1 MDSSVFSVL
10 ILSAY
15 AIYFMLPA
23 YLANASALTFG
34 GGTPLD
40 MGRYLK
46 DGRRLLG
53 DGVTWKGTIIGI
65 LIGTGIG
72 LFQGIITGNLVQDLL
87 LMGDPAIFRMVQGT
101 ITSTI
106 IQGTL
111 LGLALGSGAIIG
123 DACGSFIKRRFKVE
137 RGRPVPLIDQLDFV
151 IGALVFASLVVVI
164 PINLII
170 TIIVISIFL
179 HLGANIIAYLLG
191 MKNVWY

>member
-1 MDSSVFSVL
+1 MDSSIFSVL
-10 ILSAY
+10 ILFAY

-40 MGRYLK
+40 MGRSMN
-46 DGRRLLG
+46 DGRRILG

-65 LIGTGIG
+65 LMGIG
-72 LFQGIITGNLVQDLL
+72 LLQGAITGNMVQDLL
-87 LMGDPAIFRMVQGT
+87 IVGDPGIANMVQGT
-101 ITSTI
+101 ITTNM

-137 RGRPVPLIDQLDFV
+137 RGRPVPLMDQLDFV
-151 IGALVFASLVVVI
+151 IGALIFASMIVVI
-164 PINLII
+164 PLNLII
-170 TIIVISIFL
+170 LIIIITIFL

>member
-1 MDSSVFSVL
+1 MDSSIFSVL

-23 YLANASALTFG
+23 YLANAGALTFG

-40 MGRYLK
+40 FGRSLN
-46 DGRRLLG
+46 DGRRILG

-65 LIGTGIG
+65 LIGMGIG
-72 LFQGIITGNLVQDLL
+72 LLQGAIAGNIVQNL
-87 LMGDPAIFRMVQGT
+87 LMLGDPGIANLVQGT
-101 ITSTI
+101 ITNNLL
-106 IQGTL
+106 QGAL

-137 RGRPVPLIDQLDFV
+137 RGRPVPFMDQLDFV
-151 IGALVFASLVVVI
+151 VGALIFASLVVVI
-164 PINLII
+164 PLNLII
-170 TIIVISIFL
+170 LIIIISIFL
-179 HLGANIIAYLLG
+179 HLGTNIIAYLLG

>member
-1 MDSSVFSVL
+1 MDPSVFSVL
-10 ILSAY
+10 ILFAY

-40 MGRYLK
+40 MGRSLK
-46 DGRRLLG
+46 DSRRLLG

-65 LIGTGIG
+65 LIGTLIG
-72 LFQGIITGNLVQDLL
+72 LLQGAITGNLVQNL
-87 LMGDPAIFRMVQGT
+87 LMVGDPVIGAMVQGT
-101 ITSTI
+101 ITNSI
-106 IQGTL
+106 LQGAL

-137 RGRPVPLIDQLDFV
+137 RGRPVPLLDQLDFV
-151 IGALVFASLVVVI
+151 VGALIFASLVVTI
-164 PINLII
+164 PFNLII
-170 TIIVISIFL
+170 AIIIISVFL
-179 HLGANIIAYLLG
+179 HLGANTIAYLLG

>member
-1 MDSSVFSVL
+1 MDSSIFSVL

-40 MGRYLK
+40 MGRSLN
-46 DGRRLLG
+46 DGRRILG

-65 LIGTGIG
+65 LIGMGIG
-72 LFQGIITGNLVQDLL
+72 LLQGAITGNMVQDLL
-87 LMGDPAIFRMVQGT
+87 IAGDPGIANMVQGT
-101 ITSTI
+101 ITTNML
-106 IQGTL
+106 QGTI

-137 RGRPVPLIDQLDFV
+137 RGRPVPLMDQLDFV
-151 IGALVFASLVVVI
+151 VVALIFASLVVVI
-164 PINLII
+164 PFNLII
-170 TIIVISIFL
+170 LIIIITIFL

>member
-1 MDSSVFSVL
+1 MDPSVFSVL

-15 AIYFMLPA
+15 GIYFMLPA

-40 MGRYLK
+40 MGRSLK

-53 DGVTWKGTIIGI
+53 DGVTWRGTIIGI
-65 LIGTGIG
+65 LIGVAIG
-72 LFQGIITGNLVQDLL
+72 LLQGILTGPAVYDLL
-87 LMGDPAIFRMVQGT
+87 MIGDPLIGNMIQET
-101 ITSTI
+101 ITFTAL
-106 IQGTL
+106 QGTL

-123 DACGSFIKRRFKVE
+123 DACGSFIKRRFNVE
-137 RGRPVPLIDQLDFV
+137 RGRPVPLMDQLDFV
-151 IGALVFASLVVVI
+151 VGALILASLVVSI
-164 PINLII
+164 PLNLII
-170 TIIVISIFL
+170 VIVIITLFL

>member
-1 MDSSVFSVL
+1 MDPSIFSVL

-40 MGRYLK
+40 MGRSMN
-46 DGRRLLG
+46 DGRRILG

-65 LIGTGIG
+65 LIGMGIG
-72 LFQGIITGNLVQDLL
+72 LIQGAITGNMVHDLL
-87 LMGDPAIFRMVQGT
+87 VMGDPGIAQLVQGS
-101 ITSTI
+101 ITTNLV
-106 IQGTL
+106 QGTL

-137 RGRPVPLIDQLDFV
+137 RGRPVPLMDQLDFV
-151 IGALVFASLVVVI
+151 VGALIFASLVVVI
-164 PINLII
+164 PFNLII
-170 TIIVISIFL
+170 LIIIISIFL

>member
-1 MDSSVFSVL
+1 MDPSVFSVL

-40 MGRYLK
+40 MGRSLK
-46 DGRRLLG
+46 DGRRLFG

-72 LFQGIITGNLVQDLL
+72 LFQGIITGDVVQNL
-87 LMGDPAIFRMVQGT
+87 LMIGDPGIFKLVQGT
-101 ITSTI
+101 ITLTM
-106 IQGTL
+106 IQGML
-111 LGLALGSGAIIG
+111 LGLALSSGAIIG
-123 DACGSFIKRRFKVE
+123 DACGSFVKRRFKVE
-137 RGRPVPLIDQLDFV
+137 RGHPVPLMDQLDFV
-151 IGALVFASLVVVI
+151 VGALVFASLVVVI
-164 PINLII
+164 PLNLII
-170 TIIVISIFL
+170 TIIVISVFL

>member
-1 MDSSVFSVL
+1 MDPSIFSVL

-40 MGRYLK
+40 LGRSMN
-46 DGRRLLG
+46 DGRRILG

-65 LIGTGIG
+65 LIGMGIG
-72 LFQGIITGNLVQDLL
+72 LLQGAVTGNLVQNLL
-87 LMGDPAIFRMVQGT
+87 IIGDPGIAQLVQGT
-101 ITSTI
+101 ITTNI
-106 IQGTL
+106 VQGTL

-137 RGRPVPLIDQLDFV
+137 RGRPVPLMDQLDFV
-151 IGALVFASLVVVI
+151 VGAIIFASLVISI

-170 TIIVISIFL
+170 LIIIISIFL

>member
-1 MDSSVFSVL
+1 MDPSVFSVL

-40 MGRYLK
+40 MGRSLK

-53 DGVTWKGTIIGI
+53 DGVTWKGTVIGI
-65 LIGTGIG
+65 FIGTVIG
-72 LFQGIITGNLVQDLL
+72 LVQGILTGDMVQNL
-87 LMGDPAIFRMVQGT
+87 LMLGDPATGVLLQGT
-101 ITSTI
+101 ISSNALA
-106 IQGTL
+106 GAL

-123 DACGSFIKRRFKVE
+123 DACGSFLKRRFKVE
-137 RGRPVPLIDQLDFV
+137 RGRPVPLMDQLDFV
-151 IGALVFASLVVVI
+151 VGALVFASLIITI
-164 PINLII
+164 PFNLII
-170 TIIVISIFL
+170 FIIIISLFL

>member
-1 MDSSVFSVL
+1 MDPNVFSVL
-10 ILSAY
+10 IISAY

-40 MGRYLK
+40 MGRSLK
-46 DGRRLLG
+46 DGFRLFG

-65 LIGTGIG
+65 LIGIGIG
-72 LFQGIITGNLVQDLL
+72 LIQGITGNIVLDLV
-87 LMGDPAIFRMVQGT
+87 MVGDPVIGQMIQGT
-101 ITSTI
+101 ITENML
-106 IQGTL
+106 QGIL

-137 RGRPVPLIDQLDFV
+137 RGRPVPLMDQLDFV
-151 IGALVFASLVVVI
+151 VGALVFASCVIVI
-164 PINLII
+164 PFYL
-170 TIIVISIFL
+170 IIVILIISLFL

>member
-1 MDSSVFSVL
+1 MDSSIFIVL
-10 ILSAY
+10 ILFAY
-15 AIYFMLPA
+15 AIYFMLQA

-40 MGRYLK
+40 MGRSMN
-46 DGRRLLG
+46 DGRRILG

-65 LIGTGIG
+65 LIGMGIG
-72 LFQGIITGNLVQDLL
+72 LLQGAITGNLVQDLL
-87 LMGDPAIFRMVQGT
+87 TVREPGIANVVHET
-101 ITSTI
+101 ITTNM

-137 RGRPVPLIDQLDFV
+137 RGRPVPLMDQLDFV
-151 IGALVFASLVVVI
+151 VGALIFASLVVVI
-164 PINLII
+164 PFNLII
-170 TIIVISIFL
+170 LIIIISIFL

>member
-40 MGRYLK
+40 MGRCLK

-87 LMGDPAIFRMVQGT
+87 LMGDPVIFRMVQGT